1 MDRLTYKGQHVV
13 TQLAKRTPG
22 HERRERQLKL
32 SDSERRDETNAKP
45 KAQQPHKKIFSYV
58 WHDLWPISRRNL
70 RTRTGLGSASKLLH
84 RRARAHGGHGKAAP
98 RRTGSGG

>member
-45 KAQQPHKKIFSYV
+45 KA
-58 WHDLWPISRRNL
+58 
-70 RTRTGLGSASKLLH
+70 
-84 RRARAHGGHGKAAP
+84 
-98 RRTGSGG
+98 